1 MYLYFTTGN
10 GQASQGNQ
18 HCANCIGALS
28 FRMNKMPAWQHVD
41 EIKKTRVGPSWFFIT
56 RGPRLSG
63 LATHDIADKY
73 GN

>member
-41 EIKKTRVGPSWFFIT
+41 EIKKHESVRAGFSSRPV
-56 RGPRLSG
+56 RGYLV
-63 LATHDIADKY
+63 
-73 GN
+73 